1 MQTFHV
7 SRQGVQVIASNTDED
22 HWDEVDDIFLFHM
35 SQGTLHESL
44 TVVFVIFHLYICTF
58 DPAQCRNDGADEM
71 VELLTV
77 QNRNKRESDPNIN
90 ISNSTHGTCGDQVT
104 PPAPSL

>member
-35 SQGTLHESL
+35 SQRTLHESL
-44 TVVFVIFHLYICTF
+44 TVIFVNFHLYICTF
-58 DPAQCRNDGADEM
+58 APAQCRNDGADDM

-77 QNRNKRESDPNIN
+77 QTETKENQIPI
-90 ISNSTHGTCGDQVT
+90 
-104 PPAPSL
+104 